1 MRTFLEKAMNL
12 HIANTTRHIAA
23 IVAVFGTLLSVGGT
37 LTLAEHYAQ
46 SDAAARTWVQG
57 ASARAAA

>member
-1 MRTFLEKAMNL
+1 MNL